1 MSRRNNKNI
10 TKPVDNSKSSV
21 FRGGGNNRKVNKKVG
36 HKGDYAIVKSASPY
50 LSINRHGGGTSGNP
64 YIYDID
70 FAKGISNT
78 LTDYSTKVGS
88 LMRKSSV
95 EDYNLHSYASKL
107 STYIKNNKT
116 TSKSVNFDVTTVFRN
131 GRINA
136 SINKFT
142 TSFVDYTIR
151 PEHGSSLYKNSR
163 FIIVF
168 SESVSKKPHVEYYVE
183 NKNIDIELTEISNKE
198 IKFKIIHNN
207 IDVTNKFLS
216 EQEGLK
222 ISFVVEFGEGVSISG
237 NSVSGNGVSSNSS
250 GSSNGSSGNSGS
262 SNSGGY

>member
-1 MSRRNNKNI
+1 MSTSPVTPVWLVNI
-10 TKPVDNSKSSV
+10 
-21 FRGGGNNRKVNKKVG
+21 
-36 HKGDYAIVKSASPY
+36 
-50 LSINRHGGGTSGNP
+50 
-64 YIYDID
+64 
-70 FAKGISNT
+70 
-78 LTDYSTKVGS
+78 
-88 LMRKSSV
+88 
-95 EDYNLHSYASKL
+95 NL
-107 STYIKNNKT
+107 
-116 TSKSVNFDVTTVFRN
+116 
-131 GRINA
+131 NA

-216 EQEGLK
+216 EQETLK
-222 ISFVVEFGEGVSISG
+222 ISFVIEW
-237 NSVSGNGVSSNSS
+237 
-250 GSSNGSSGNSGS
+250 
-262 SNSGGY
+262 